1 VMTTPTPDP
10 TRLEAGLNRLY
21 RGLETPPRRAPHV
34 AADARP
40 ARLPVAPAPHWP
52 RLGRPRLIFALA
64 LACAAA
70 IAVGGV
76 LALRSQ
82 PVELTAFHVSVLSSG
97 DDLSCQL
104 PIYATSADGSV
115 GFIDFAN
122 GQAHFQPVRTSG
134 NTYLAALGRWV
145 PAAPQYVSPDGTE
158 YVTEAGSGASG
169 TSGPR
174 TIVVT
179 GPTSSRVVYRV
190 PQGSSYVL
198 LGWSLSGIVL
208 LDQTPVGGEPPAEGE
223 ILVLS
228 PNSGTITRYS
238 PAYPALSNL
247 NGFTS
252 TGWVAVL
259 EPGSNYLVLLSTE
272 GNTRDTKSGDV
283 NVITPA
289 PGGDSAFN
297 VVDLATGISTDYFDP
312 AHDGSGIAN
321 VVAVTA
327 TGQPIVQLADIDLA
341 HTAPSARAGDEQTTF
356 LMPAPHERVVL
367 NSGTIGQ
374 PGSADSFAGISQVQ
388 GSSIWLATDGGQIWR
403 YDASSGQL
411 TEVAAIHT
419 STQGAPGVEVV
430 GDCD

>member
-10 TRLEAGLNRLY
+10 TRLEAGLTRLY
-21 RGLETPPRRAPHV
+21 RGLETPPRRAPQA
-34 AADARP
+34 AADTRP
-40 ARLPVAPAPHWP
+40 ARLAVAPAPHRP

-82 PVELTAFHVSVLSSG
+82 PIELTGFQVILLSSG
-97 DDLSCQL
+97 DDLNCQL
-104 PIYATSADGSV
+104 PIHATSADGSV

-134 NTYLAALGRWV
+134 TTYLAALGRWV
-145 PAAPQYVSPDGTE
+145 PVGAQYVSPDGTE
-158 YVTEAGSGASG
+158 YVSASG
-169 TSGPR
+169 PQ

-190 PQGSSYVL
+190 PQGSNYVL

-208 LDQTPVGGEPPAEGE
+208 LDQGLPAPRLPVGGDV
-223 ILVLS
+223 LLLS
-228 PNSGTITRYS
+228 PSSGTITRYS
-238 PAYPALSNL
+238 FAYPALSNL
-247 NGFTS
+247 SGFHV
-252 TGWVAVL
+252 TGSAAVL

-272 GNTRDTKSGDV
+272 SNTRYTKSGGV
-283 NVITPA
+283 YIMTTA

-327 TGQPIVQLADIDLA
+327 AGQPIVQLADIDLA
-341 HTAPSARAGDEQTTF
+341 HTAPSERAGYQQTTF
-356 LMPAPHERVVL
+356 LMPAPHQRLVL
-367 NSGTIGQ
+367 NSGTVGQ
-374 PGSADSFAGISQVQ
+374 PGSADSFSGISQVQ
-388 GSSIWLATDGGQIWR
+388 GSIIWLATDGGQIWR
-403 YDASSGQL
+403 YDAGSGQL

-430 GDCD
+430 GKCV